1 MVVCDAVCAVRCIC
15 VEGAPAPGRR
25 WGAGDSDGCEG
36 DLQGNPSSHHCSAWE
51 AAGSRE
57 RRYLWALCQARSL
70 SVTPRDETNTGCYRL
85 LRSTEPSQPSPSFS
99 HHLQPNHLSPL
110 TFPSPVGRI
119 CACKPLFI
127 RLLLIQG
134 ASQGCALPGPP
145 SPPLRCRCPVL
156 LLGVLLLPVGAARWV
171 ALFQPCPV
179 EQRGVRSC
187 C

>member
-70 SVTPRDETNTGCYRL
+70 SVTPRDETNMGCYRL
-85 LRSTEPSQPSPSFS
+85 LRSTEPTQPSPSFS

-119 CACKPLFI
+119 CACKPLS
-127 RLLLIQG
+127 L
-134 ASQGCALPGPP
+134 GCFSSRALPRAVLCQALHPHRSAAGA
-145 SPPLRCRCPVL
+145 RCCCWVCCCC
-156 LLGVLLLPVGAARWV
+156 RWV
-171 ALFQPCPV
+171 LHGGWLCSNPAQWSSV
-179 EQRGVRSC
+179 G
-187 C
+187 